1 MLNLEKN
8 WRLLEMLVDIKQT
21 ELDKAEEILFTK
33 LFGSTSLDSKTQ
45 WFLNFFNINV
55 NETIQNFESFMKP
68 LMLDNGLVNA
78 SMLRNLLKDSH
89 PTSDFR
95 LADIVNDISNT
106 ILSLTGRIK

>member
-1 MLNLEKN
+1 
-8 WRLLEMLVDIKQT
+8 MLVDIKQT

-78 SMLRNLLKDSH
+78 FMLRDLLKDSH
-89 PTSDFR
+89 PTLVNLIPASDFR